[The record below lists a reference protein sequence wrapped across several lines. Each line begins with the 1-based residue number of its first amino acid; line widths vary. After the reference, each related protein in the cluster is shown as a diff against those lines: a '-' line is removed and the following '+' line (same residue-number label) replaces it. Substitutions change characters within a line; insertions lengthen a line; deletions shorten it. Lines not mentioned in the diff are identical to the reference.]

1 MGWETPR
8 PPSPLNPSIPCARAQ
23 LRPRRGEA
31 GRALRELSVQHHRAP
46 AAAAGP
52 APPLP
57 DSPPRQSHSTLSFS
71 SLIPVIVRREHPRN
85 YDDAELPVK
94 LSFVQGYNR
103 VYAFS
108 LSALAPYALVSLHC
122 DREVCLQKRWLKSII
137 CHRSIKSSKISSKY
151 FFPPFFLFLFLPKKR
166 QEWGKKCVFQEAES
180 QSVLPPT
187 LSFLLYYEQKRDFK
201 LVRRCSLVRPL
212 DCYCFFSR

>member
-108 LSALAPYALVSLHC
+108 LSALAPYTLVSLHC

-151 FFPPFFLFLFLPKKR
+151 FFPRFFFF
-166 QEWGKKCVFQEAES
+166 
-180 QSVLPPT
+180 
-187 LSFLLYYEQKRDFK
+187 
-201 LVRRCSLVRPL
+201 
-212 DCYCFFSR
+212 FFSLRKDKSGARNAYSKRLSHKVYFLRLCHSFYTTNKSVILSLLEGVLSSGP